1 MKKTTQ
7 LRHLIEA
14 PEILVSP
21 GAYDCFSAK
30 LIESMG
36 FKAMATTG
44 AGISESFLGV
54 PDFGFLGLSENLMI
68 SRNIAQA
75 VNVPVMADA
84 DTGYGNAVNV
94 YHTVRMFEEAGIT
107 GINLEDQVTPKRCG
121 HIKGKEIISME
132 EMVKKIEAAVAARK
146 DPDFIINARTD
157 AAAIAGIDE
166 AIRRANAYHKAGADM
181 VFPDAVLSEEDIA
194 KFVGNVSAPVSINM
208 GLAIRKRPTTPL
220 VSIKRL
226 EELGVA
232 RVTFPRMTTAAALS
246 GMKKALEVILES
258 IAQGRIIERPDLCFG
273 FEELSALMGVPQMK
287 ELEERFLTEEAL
299 AGKYGRSR

>member
-54 PDFGFLGLSENLMI
+54 PDFGFLGLSDNLMI

-258 IAQGRIIERPDLCFG
+258 IAQGKIIERPDLCFS
-273 FEELSALMGVPQMK
+273 FEELSTLMGVPQMK

>member
-75 VNVPVMADA
+75 VNLPVMADA
-84 DTGYGNAVNV
+84 DTGYGNAV

-107 GINLEDQVTPKRCG
+107 GINLEDQVAPKRCG

-232 RVTFPRMTTAAALS
+232 RVTFPRMTTASALS

-258 IAQGRIIERPDLCFG
+258 IAQGKIIERPDLCFS
-273 FEELSALMGVPQMK
+273 FEELSTLMGVPQMK